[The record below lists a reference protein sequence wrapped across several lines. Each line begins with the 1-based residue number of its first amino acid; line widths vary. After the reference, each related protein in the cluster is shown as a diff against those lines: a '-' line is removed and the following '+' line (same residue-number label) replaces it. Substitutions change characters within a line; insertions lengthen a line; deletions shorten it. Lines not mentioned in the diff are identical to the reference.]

1 MKIDHCKLNFYIFLF
16 LFTYANQGIS
26 GNIYSDMA
34 MGSRYFALG
43 QSATMSYSDILSAIN
58 NPSSLLKADNIT
70 SLFYYSEPFENT
82 KNIGAGIAYSPKG
95 YGTFG
100 FSYFNFILDKIVERN
115 EFNYVVGSSSW
126 SQKEFILSYSHII
139 NNKFVL
145 GYNAKY
151 INDQLSGSQ
160 SSILQSDNIGLDLS
174 LGFCPNSD
182 NIWFKNLGIGMVM
195 GNIIQL
201 NDKNDHL
208 PKEIRGIVENGY
220 ESLAHSIYFVMNVSY
235 LENAIG
241 KYQTMFHIGME
252 YGYKI
257 TLLRLGYNNDSI
269 NFGSG
274 LHYQFLSLDYAYGY
288 FIKDGHFN
296 RSMHNFTLSIDF

>member
-1 MKIDHCKLNFYIFLF
+1 MKIAEYRLGFNIFLF
-16 LFTYANQGIS
+16 LFTLVIQSIS

-58 NPSSLLKADNIT
+58 NPSSLLKVDNIT
-70 SLFYYSEPFENT
+70 SSFYYSEPFENT

-115 EFNYVVGSSSW
+115 EFNSVVGSSSW
-126 SQKEFILSYSHII
+126 SQKEFVLSYSHLI
-139 NNKFVL
+139 NKNFML

-151 INDQLSGSQ
+151 INDQWSGSQ

-174 LGFCPNSD
+174 LGFSPNSD
-182 NIWFKNLGIGMVM
+182 NIWVKNLALGMVVD
-195 GNIIQL
+195 NIIQL
-201 NDKNDHL
+201 NDKNEHL

-220 ESLAHSIYFVMNVSY
+220 KSSAHSIYFVLNVSHF
-235 LENAIG
+235 ENAIS
-241 KYQTMFHIGME
+241 KYQTMFHFGME

-257 TLLRLGYNNDSI
+257 IFFRLGYNNDFF

-274 LHYQFLSLDYAYGY
+274 LHYQFLSLDYGYGY
-288 FIKDGHFN
+288 FTKNIFIN
-296 RSMHNFTLSIDF
+296 RSMHNFTLNIRF